1 MSEKL
6 KPMPNTLSQSKIA
19 VVSLVSAII
28 LVVGFLLWGSDGGS
42 DNQLNAASAA
52 VVKDTKVDA
61 NDLAGLDVQATFG
74 TEPSEVDSNDDVEAN
89 YLSAMG
95 EIGFYVPGTANYED
109 AWCEQWELNDDD
121 KARATAEFT
130 EFLDRNGGSLSE
142 EKGRDGRPLNY
153 QSYDKATLRE
163 LGKQGDLTALLGLSL
178 HPESLP
184 EEKLWAVRESLVFGA
199 TAPVFQYA
207 ADLILDSSARGE
219 DDRSGTY
226 IEAFAWADVAARMG
240 DISPA
245 MQLLS
250 FLDSGMERARTSFY
264 RPKLIS
270 DDDWPIAQQR
280 ADDLFRDIETAR
292 SDSSLPPLDLTQP
305 KPLMRFTDKQVGEL
319 LAELSGKL
327 PMFASQYISGTN
339 CIEKSRQ
346 YMELIMSPVGE
357 AMWDTANNDPLKSQP
372 ID

>member
-1 MSEKL
+1 MKL
-6 KPMPNTLSQSKIA
+6 NSKTRSQHKMPTILLGSSLVVLVAFLVWMFDGSDQSLLAKSKIA
-19 VVSLVSAII
+19 Q
-28 LVVGFLLWGSDGGS
+28 
-42 DNQLNAASAA
+42 QLNEIGPVAE
-52 VVKDTKVDA
+52 KPTVDA
-61 NDLAGLDVQATFG
+61 NDLVGLDVHATFG

-89 YLSAMG
+89 YFSAMG

-163 LGKQGDLTALLGLSL
+163 LGNQGDLTALLGLSL

-184 EEKLWAVRESLVFGA
+184 EEKLWAVRESLAFGA

-207 ADLILDSSARGE
+207 ADLILDASARGE
-219 DDRSGTY
+219 ENRSGDY
-226 IEAFAWADVAARMG
+226 IEAFAWADVAARLG

-250 FLDSGMERARTSFY
+250 FLDSDMERARTAFY

-270 DDDWPIAQQR
+270 EDDWPIAQQR

-292 SDSSLPPLDLTQP
+292 SDRSLLPLDLTQP
-305 KPLMRFTDKQVGEL
+305 KSLMRFTDKQVGEL

-327 PMFASQYISGTN
+327 PMFALRYISGSN
-339 CIEKSRQ
+339 CIEKSRA
-346 YMELIMSPVGE
+346 YNELIKSPLGD
-357 AMWDTANNDPLKSQP
+357 AMFDR
-372 ID
+372 